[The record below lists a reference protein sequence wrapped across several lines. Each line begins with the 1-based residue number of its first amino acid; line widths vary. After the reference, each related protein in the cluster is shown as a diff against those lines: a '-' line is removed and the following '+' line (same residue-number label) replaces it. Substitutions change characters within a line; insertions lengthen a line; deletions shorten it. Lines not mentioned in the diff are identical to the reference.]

1 MRGRYTISTLCAVAL
16 LIASAF
22 IAGCSETQIYKAS
35 RPIAAELQIEV
46 IGPDG
51 NRRWVTSR
59 RIEYRYPEDELL
71 TLGGT
76 TEDEK

>member
-1 MRGRYTISTLCAVAL
+1 MKLRALCLSACVVGTCL
-16 LIASAF
+16 LC
-22 IAGCSETQIYKAS
+22 GCSETQIYKAS

-71 TLGGT
+71 TLGGN
-76 TEDEK
+76 TEGE